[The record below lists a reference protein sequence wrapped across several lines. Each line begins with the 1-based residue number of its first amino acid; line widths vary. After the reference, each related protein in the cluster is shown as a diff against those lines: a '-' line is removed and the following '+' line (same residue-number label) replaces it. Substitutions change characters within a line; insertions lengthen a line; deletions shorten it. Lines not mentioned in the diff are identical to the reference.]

1 MQALLSKAR
10 SKLGE
15 LLSKNADQDSHLVN
29 SAQAGAGD
37 KMTNL
42 VLMNGFIGQTSLRG
56 NRINFGYTNRTL
68 PHFIKKDLGPEAH
81 GFIKEN
87 YAKGISATEVF
98 FQAIA
103 GRDSFMDTA
112 MRTPKSGYLQRR
124 LTNSLQDL
132 KVAYDGTVR
141 DGAKKIIQFSY
152 GGDGVDVS
160 KSDGGHIVNE

>member
-1 MQALLSKAR
+1 
-10 SKLGE
+10 
-15 LLSKNADQDSHLVN
+15 
-29 SAQAGAGD
+29 
-37 KMTNL
+37 
-42 VLMNGFIGQTSLRG
+42 
-56 NRINFGYTNRTL
+56 
-68 PHFIKKDLGPEAH
+68 
-81 GFIKEN
+81 
-87 YAKGISATEVF
+87 
-98 FQAIA
+98 
-103 GRDSFMDTA
+103 MDTA